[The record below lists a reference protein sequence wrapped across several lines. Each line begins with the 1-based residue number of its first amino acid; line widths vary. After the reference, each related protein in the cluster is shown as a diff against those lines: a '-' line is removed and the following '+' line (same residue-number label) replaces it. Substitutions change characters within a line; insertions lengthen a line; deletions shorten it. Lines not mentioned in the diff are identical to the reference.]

1 MAHSAATILGSNTRP
16 FVAFSLISGD
26 VEIMARGLVYLQH
39 FKSLPRASTPL
50 GWSLSFTELREARK
64 CLESLVALPGIV
76 GWAEKVHRARNQE
89 VWVLVPVPL
98 LTFR

>member
-1 MAHSAATILGSNTRP
+1 MKI
-16 FVAFSLISGD
+16 V
-26 VEIMARGLVYLQH
+26 ARGLVYLQH
-39 FKSLPRASTPL
+39 FKRLPGASMPL

-64 CLESLVALPGIV
+64 CLESLVALPGTV